1 MISKKIATI
10 KILDEVN
17 IAVNGLAQKELEE
30 LSLKFA
36 VFAKAYNFHPLYKLR
51 KWDGKIRYFSK
62 SGASYLNLAAEIAVE
77 IRRMGYTVKYVD
89 KRKYHDVDI
98 PKVDATYF
106 EDWGLTLG
114 QHQVDGI
121 NAIVEHGNGMLIAG
135 TGAGKSILAAVLCD
149 LYERICGFRTIVIVP
164 TIDLVDQTALEIKA
178 FDLEVGT
185 YSGSS
190 KSLKEN
196 TIVSTWQSIQNNP
209 KIMSQFQVVIVDE
222 CHGVTGK
229 MLQDILNTH
238 GCHIPVRIGMTGTL
252 PKEAG
257 ERMAIKVC
265 LGDVLFEVRARELMD
280 KGWLAGL
287 HISMYCLLEDLADKW
302 RDFQHDFPEE
312 AAKLTE
318 KKFIEE
324 YLPDYEAETSYLRK
338 QTVRTTFVAD
348 FIENIRQNEK
358 GNTFVLVKSVPFGR
372 ALSKLVE
379 NSIFVNGQDK
389 TAVRKQIYKLFD
401 EHDNLV
407 VISTFQ
413 LASTGLNIKRIF
425 NLVFVDAGKS
435 FTKIIQA
442 IGRGLRKA
450 RDKDF
455 VNAYDFYSNL
465 KFSSRHAAQR
475 KSFYKEQ
482 KYEYTVK
489 KVRYDDY
496 YK

>member
-1 MISKKIATI
+1 MTNNKTATI
-10 KILDEVN
+10 KILDEIN
-17 IAVNGLAQKELEE
+17 IAVIGLTQKELEE
-30 LSLKFA
+30 LSLKFS
-36 VFAKAYNFHPLYKLR
+36 VYAKGYNFHPLFKLR
-51 KWDGKIRYFSK
+51 KWDGKIRYFNK
-62 SGASYLNLAAEIAVE
+62 SGASYLNLASEIVPE
-77 IRRMGYTVKYVD
+77 LIRMGYSVKYVD
-89 KRKYHDVDI
+89 KRKYHNIDI
-98 PKVDATYF
+98 PKIDETYF
-106 EDWGLTLG
+106 EDWDITLG
-114 QHQVDGI
+114 QHQVDGV
-121 NAIVEHGNGMLIAG
+121 NAIVKHGNGMLIAG

-149 LYERICGFRTIVIVP
+149 LYERECGFRTIVIVP

-185 YSGSS
+185 YSGQS

-196 TIVSTWQSIQNNP
+196 TIVSTWQTIQNNP

-229 MLQDILNTH
+229 TLQDILNVH
-238 GCHIPVRIGMTGTL
+238 GSHIPVRIGMTGTL
-252 PKEAG
+252 PKDAG
-257 ERMAIKVC
+257 ERMAIRVC
-265 LGDVLFEVRARELMD
+265 LGEVLFEVRARELMD

-287 HISMYCLLEDLADKW
+287 AINMYCLLEDLADKW
-302 RDFQHDFPEE
+302 RDFQHDYPEE

-318 KKFIEE
+318 KQFIEG
-324 YLPDYEAETSYLRK
+324 YLPDYDAESTYLRK

-372 ALSKLVE
+372 ALSKLIE
-379 NSIFVNGQDK
+379 NAIFVNGQDK

-455 VNAYDFYSNL
+455 VNMYDFYSNL
-465 KFSSRHAAQR
+465 KYSSRHAAQR
-475 KSFYKEQ
+475 KTFYKEQ
-482 KYEYTVK
+482 KYNYTVK
-489 KVRYDDY
+489 KVRYNDY